1 MVGILI
7 GRASHRALREMIAD
21 ALLPERA
28 HVRSSKYLNNVI
40 EQKHRNIKSRTN
52 VMLGFKRFRSVA
64 TTTSGIELMHRI
76 RKVSSTS
83 PLSDSRIPRRPLSGM
98 LFCSINKISLF
109 IGDVS
114 ASPAVRTRTVM
125 AIEVP
130 YFHSPDFTATPEYG
144 RTRPRRSRG
153 WWSFPRGS
161 ARRRSPLKFSPC
173 GSHLQSSFNP
183 AKVLVI
189 SLPDC

>member
-76 RKVSSTS
+76 RKGQFDLSALRLKDTS
-83 PLSDSRIPRRPLSGM
+83 
-98 LFCSINKISLF
+98 
-109 IGDVS
+109 
-114 ASPAVRTRTVM
+114 APAVWN
-125 AIEVP
+125 A
-130 YFHSPDFTATPEYG
+130 
-144 RTRPRRSRG
+144 
-153 WWSFPRGS
+153 
-161 ARRRSPLKFSPC
+161 
-173 GSHLQSSFNP
+173 
-183 AKVLVI
+183 VL
-189 SLPDC
+189 LNK